1 MEHIYLT
8 DLDPGTYTLRM
19 TTSATRD
26 FGLAWRLSNVAPG
39 VSFGDYNNNGTVDAA
54 DFTIWQDTLGS
65 LLDLRADG
73 DGDGVIGQAD
83 YVVWENGFG
92 MPVPASATA
101 STTMAIPEPESWTL
115 CLVTFILLARWL
127 TLRSL
132 SCGIPQ
138 SRIA

>member
-83 YVVWENGFG
+83 YVIWENGFG
-92 MPVPASATA
+92 MSVPASATA
-101 STTMAIPEPESWTL
+101 ASSTTTAIPEP
-115 CLVTFILLARWL
+115 
-127 TLRSL
+127 
-132 SCGIPQ
+132 Q
-138 SRIA
+138 S